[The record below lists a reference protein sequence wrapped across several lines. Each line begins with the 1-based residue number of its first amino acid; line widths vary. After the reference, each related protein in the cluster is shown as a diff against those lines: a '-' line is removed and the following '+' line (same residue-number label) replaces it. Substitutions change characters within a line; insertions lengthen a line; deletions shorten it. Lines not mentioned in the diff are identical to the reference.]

1 MRILT
6 LALGVPFPPLGGGL
20 TRTFHL
26 LKALAAEHQV
36 TLAAFT
42 YGESH
47 DDPPYPLRLVTVPWG
62 WSSAYH
68 EMTGADA
75 EAARRAYERL
85 TYEDPDPWFAS
96 VLDPLPMGETLA
108 KLLDVPPDVVLLEGT
123 PLARFLPA
131 FPAAVPCV
139 LDLFDIHSV
148 MARRVLDHAPA
159 ADRRAATWEAE
170 RTLAFERRA
179 VSRCAA
185 CLVVSEQDAAAARS
199 MLGATMV
206 RIVPNGVD
214 TAYFT
219 PSPGP
224 AEPGALLFTG
234 RMSYEPNADAAI
246 HFVRDVL
253 PLIQREC
260 PQVRFHI
267 VGAAPP
273 SQVTALGSSAVVVH
287 GRVDDVRPHFRNAEV
302 VVVPV
307 RAGGGTRL
315 KVLEAAASGKA
326 IVSTSLGVEGLSFE
340 SGRDLLVADSAQSFA
355 AAIVTL
361 LRDPAGRQALG
372 TSARATVLQYDWAAL
387 GRTFRND
394 LANSLSPRR

>member
-1 MRILT
+1 MRILA

-26 LKALAAEHQV
+26 LEALSAHHQV

-47 DDPPYPLRLVTVPWG
+47 KDPPYPIRLEPVPWE
-62 WSSAYH
+62 WSAAYR
-68 EMTGADA
+68 EMTGPDA
-75 EAARRAYERL
+75 NVARRAYERL
-85 TYEDPDPWFAS
+85 TYEDPNPWFAS
-96 VLDPLPMGETLA
+96 VMEPAAMHQTLA
-108 KLLDVPPDVVLLEGT
+108 RVLSEPPDLVLLEGT
-123 PLARFLPA
+123 PLARFLPGL
-131 FPAAVPCV
+131 PAAVPCV

-148 MARRVLDHAPA
+148 MARRALDDGAA
-159 ADRRAATWEAE
+159 ADRAAAWEAE

-185 CLVVSEQDAAAARS
+185 CLAVSEQDAEAART

-206 RIVPNGVD
+206 HVVPNGVD
-214 TAYFT
+214 TAYFA
-219 PSPGP
+219 PSPRP

-234 RMSYEPNADAAI
+234 RMSYAPNADAAI

-253 PLIQREC
+253 PLVQREC
-260 PQVRFHI
+260 PHVRFHI

-273 SQVTALGSSAVVVH
+273 PQVSALGSSAVIVH
-287 GRVDDVRPHFRNAEV
+287 GRVDDVRPHFQNAEV

-315 KVLEAAASGKA
+315 KVLEAAASAKA
-326 IVSTSLGVEGLSFE
+326 IVSTSLGAEGLALE
-340 SGRDLLVADSAQSFA
+340 DGRDLLVADSVPAFA
-355 AAIVTL
+355 AAVVAL
-361 LRDPAGRQALG
+361 LQDVARRKSLG
-372 TSARATVLQYDWAAL
+372 TRARAAVSRYDWAAI
-387 GRTFRND
+387 GEKFRND
-394 LANSLSPRR
+394 LASSLFPRR